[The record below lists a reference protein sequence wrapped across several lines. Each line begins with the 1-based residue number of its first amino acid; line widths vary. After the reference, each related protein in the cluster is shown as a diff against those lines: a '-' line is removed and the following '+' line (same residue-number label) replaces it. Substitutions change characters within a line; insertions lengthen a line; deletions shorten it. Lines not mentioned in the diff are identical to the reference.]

1 MKRSLTNCP
10 VCDGELKVVK
20 YECLK
25 CKTKISGEFDR
36 QEKCQGLSDEIFDFI
51 KTFIAA
57 EGSIKQTEKL
67 LNCSY
72 PKIKNLLKKTKA
84 ALDLENDDEEVDTGD
99 IIELISKG
107 EYSVEEAL
115 KKLKK

>member
-1 MKRSLTNCP
+1 MKRSLTHCP
-10 VCDGELKVVK
+10 VCEGELKVVK
-20 YECLK
+20 YECKK
-25 CKTKISGEFDR
+25 CKTKISGEF
-36 QEKCQGLSDEIFDFI
+36 EKDETCHGLSDEIFDFI
-51 KTFIAA
+51 KIFISA
-57 EGSIKQTEKL
+57 EGSIKQTEKI

-84 ALDLENDDEEVDTGD
+84 ALNLEKEEEVDTGD
-99 IIELISKG
+99 IISMISKG